1 MKQKLKSRSGVS
13 MLLALLFLF
22 FALSVGAVVLT
33 AASANAGRAAR
44 LRQEQQDYFAVQS
57 AARLLRDDLQ
67 TLAFSGSYTETNS
80 ETTTYTDNEDGTSDS
95 HTSHSG
101 PYYSAPTVKATDA
114 KLAALL
120 QNDLRLQF
128 AAGIPGH
135 ADFVQSVHTLEIAL
149 PEEAAIPAVSATVTL
164 KENYQIRAELRLAD
178 SGANLMTLTLL
189 GKENK
194 SRSTERFYSST
205 DDSSTTETVTT
216 YTSKVTFAPGEIV
229 KGAAS

>member
-1 MKQKLKSRSGVS
+1 

-22 FALSVGAVVLT
+22 LALSVGAVVLT

-67 TLAFSGSYTETNS
+67 TLTFSGSYTETNS
-80 ETTTYTDNEDGTSDS
+80 ETTTYTDNKDGTSDS
-95 HTSHSG
+95 HTSYLG
-101 PYYSAPTVKATDA
+101 PDYDSPSTNTANA

-120 QNDLRLQF
+120 RTDFHNQYN
-128 AAGIPGH
+128 ASIPH
-135 ADFVQSVHTLEIAL
+135 EPSYLPKAHTLRISL
-149 PEEAAIPAVSATVTL
+149 PDFPDYPPVTATLTL
-164 KENYQIRAELRLAD
+164 KERYILVCELKLAD

-194 SRSTERFYSST
+194 SQSTERFYSST